1 MITDWKLK
9 HITTFSINK
18 TLIDVSKKNDVAILE
33 LLRST
38 FQFLYI
44 LNNFH
49 SENLYEVC
57 KKIINEYEVT
67 EIIKLSDKSVN
78 IKTHLTKNQREAYE
92 SLPRQER
99 TLILNQLISVVIN
112 NSNYSN
118 IVYKDLKRV
127 TRNPIINQFTINFFL
142 NERPIVNLYIILK
155 QPLLDTKIY
164 FIESIIGKLRHTL
177 ENKNIGKNFYKN
189 LYMQLFSDQSYAD
202 FCFQDLEAE
211 FLLEQFK
218 KIYFCMLVKYN
229 IEISTKS
236 NHSIARKTKREN
248 KIFLKKLYE
257 GEIIEY
263 IKNEILIDDS
273 LNDYD
278 QKISF
283 ETFLREMHPDARI
296 QESINISMLLT
307 KK

>member
-67 EIIKLSDKSVN
+67 EIIKLSNKSVN

-92 SLPRQER
+92 SLPRHER

-142 NERPIVNLYIILK
+142 NERPIINQNLIPK
-155 QPLLDTKIY
+155 QLLLDIKIY
-164 FIESIIGKLRHTL
+164 LIESTIGKLRHTL

-189 LYMQLFSDQSYAD
+189 LYMQLFKNQSYAD
-202 FCFQDLEAE
+202 FCSQDLEAE